1 MTQQTNL
8 TNFAKAVGSD
18 IKEIKQAQATVKTEL
33 QSEIQTAVAN
43 VKTEILGE
51 GVPEA
56 FDTLKEISDAVQ
68 NGNSSVGA
76 EVTAKLGEHSTKI
89 QELETKQQEL
99 DNIDLL
105 SVYTAAKGE

>member
-1 MTQQTNL
+1 MTQQNL

-18 IKEIKQAQATVKTEL
+18 IKEIKQAQATIRTDV
-33 QSEIQTAVAN
+33 QSDIQTAVAN
-43 VKTEILGE
+43 MKTEILGE

-56 FDTLKEISDAVQ
+56 FDTLKEISDAIQ
-68 NGNSSVGA
+68 NNGSSVGA

-99 DNIDLL
+99 DNIGLL
-105 SVYTAAKGE
+105 SAYNTAKGE